1 MFFWGGQKCSSQ
13 SGGEGRFLTSQSGGR
28 FLREEVFLFFFS
40 LLSHCSLIALSPP
53 SGQILLSL
61 LLSFLFCFSFS
72 LSLSPTPPS
81 PPGQIPFSC
90 ILLSVLVLFAFAR
103 ALSLSLAHLHL
114 RQRIVSYRQSQPFE
128 RPLEARTPPSATP
141 PPPSRSL
148 DGKAWAT
155 PQRRIGAKHIAK
167 RPAAATSAA
176 ADAPAARAPADAAA
190 ATAATTRSGGG
201 SLGREQGLTKA
212 TASTVAC
219 HRRRDSSPNAHRLA
233 RAGAHQR
240 VEVDRAAAA
249 AAAAAATS
257 AASGAG
263 RWAGPWAGA
272 SCFAAAQAT
281 PSRRAQRTPT
291 RQSSHGAHW
300 HKREKASC
308 AWMCT

>member
-1 MFFWGGQKCSSQ
+1 M
-13 SGGEGRFLTSQSGGR
+13 
-28 FLREEVFLFFFS
+28 
-40 LLSHCSLIALSPP
+40 
-53 SGQILLSL
+53 
-61 LLSFLFCFSFS
+61 SFLFSVS
-72 LSLSPTPPS
+72 LS
-81 PPGQIPFSC
+81 
-90 ILLSVLVLFAFAR
+90 
-103 ALSLSLAHLHL
+103 LSLSLAHLHL

-176 ADAPAARAPADAAA
+176 RAPAARAAA

-219 HRRRDSSPNAHRLA
+219 HRRRDSSAHAHRLA

-281 PSRRAQRTPT
+281 PSRRSQRTPT
-291 RQSSHGAHW
+291 RQSTHGAHW